1 MEGSGATSLDPARWG
16 WADRKGGQ
24 DTDAKAEELP
34 GWNDEVLETT
44 EEKDGGLAYVQ
55 HSRGWGGRRMSRPGR
70 FPEHRALALGAPRLW
85 SAAPRSPGKTR
96 R

>member
-1 MEGSGATSLDPARWG
+1 MVLKTGGTPIWGALTEGSGATSLDPPRWG

-55 HSRGWGGRRMSRPGR
+55 HSRGW
-70 FPEHRALALGAPRLW
+70 
-85 SAAPRSPGKTR
+85 
-96 R
+96 